1 MTFGVMIAGFVAAAN
16 PGRMASAVAQH
27 RPRRRAVAVAVG
39 AGAVL
44 VLVATLVAGDLL
56 DALDISPESFRV
68 AAGIVLA
75 ATGVRR
81 LLWARFTGPFAAIL
95 VTPDMAYLGLS
106 LGADGHEG
114 KALVAAAIGLA
125 AAGATALVRRR
136 LPAEPATQ
144 FLAAVE
150 VLVGVVLVVTG
161 VRDI

>member
-1 MTFGVMIAGFVAAAN
+1 MTLGLMIAGFVAAAN
-16 PGRMASAVAQH
+16 PGRVASAVAQQ
-27 RPRRRAVAVAVG
+27 RPRRRAVAVALA
-39 AGAVL
+39 AGAAL
-44 VLVATLVAGDLL
+44 VLVATLLADSLL
-56 DALDISPESFRV
+56 DALDVSPESFRV

-81 LLWARFTGPFAAIL
+81 LVWPRFTGPFVAIL
-95 VTPDMAYLGLS
+95 VTPDLAYLALS

-125 AAGATALVRRR
+125 SAGAVALLRRP
-136 LPAEPATQ
+136 LPGEPLTP